1 MKQHKFI
8 EQRRRRTVF
17 VSQAP
22 GSELQSQS
30 KTIKCHEEQK
40 PKVGRQTAVQM
51 RGRSRQEH
59 DGEVAETEGMCPV
72 KSNIFFADS
81 NTL

>member
-8 EQRRRRTVF
+8 EQRRQRTVF

-40 PKVGRQTAVQM
+40 PKAGRQTAVQ
-51 RGRSRQEH
+51 
-59 DGEVAETEGMCPV
+59 
-72 KSNIFFADS
+72 KLI
-81 NTL
+81 